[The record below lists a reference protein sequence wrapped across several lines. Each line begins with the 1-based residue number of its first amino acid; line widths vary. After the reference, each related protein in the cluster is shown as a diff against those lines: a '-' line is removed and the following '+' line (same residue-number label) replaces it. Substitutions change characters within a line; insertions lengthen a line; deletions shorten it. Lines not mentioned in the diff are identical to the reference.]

1 MDTISRSKKLRAA
14 GTVLVS
20 VAVLAG
26 ASLAGASGSEKQ
38 NRKDLARAKKVTARF
53 HNEAAAID
61 AGYMRTDEC
70 VELEGAGG
78 MGFHYVKP
86 SLMDGS
92 VSVEQP
98 EILLFMQEPNG
109 KRRLVGLEYLTIDAD
124 QDLSTD
130 DDRPSLFGV
139 PFDGPMPG
147 HGPGMPVHYDLHVWL
162 WKKNP
167 SGLFAV
173 WNPKF
178 ACP

>member
-1 MDTISRSKKLRAA
+1 MGTSSRSKKLRAA
-14 GTVLVS
+14 IAA
-20 VAVLAG
+20 VASLSLLAG
-26 ASLAGASGSEKQ
+26 ASLALANGSDKQ
-38 NRKDLARAKKVTARF
+38 DRKDLDRAKKVTARF

-98 EILLFMQEPNG
+98 EILLFEQAPNG

-124 QDLSTD
+124 QDLATD

-139 PFDGPMPG
+139 DFDGPMPG

-167 SGLFAV
+167 SGMFAV

-178 ACP
+178 GCP